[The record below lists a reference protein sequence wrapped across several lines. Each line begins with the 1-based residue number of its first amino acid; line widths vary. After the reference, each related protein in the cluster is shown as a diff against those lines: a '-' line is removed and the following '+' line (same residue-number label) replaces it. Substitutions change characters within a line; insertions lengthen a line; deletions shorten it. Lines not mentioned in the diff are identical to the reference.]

1 MCYFCLAKKLHSLN
15 LLERSEYHNDAISAS
30 NVTLILKIFQW
41 LIPISAIAID
51 YFLRGAKKEKISG
64 GYMTASSFSFHFL
77 ESRLSRLARVEL
89 ALLSI
94 FMNKSNLQFKSIMEK
109 KNWIQQF
116 Y

>member
-1 MCYFCLAKKLHSLN
+1 MCYFCFAKKLHSLN
-15 LLERSEYHNDAISAS
+15 LLERSEYHNDAILAS
-30 NVTLILKIFQW
+30 NVTMILKIFLW

-51 YFLRGAKKEKISG
+51 YCSRGAKKQKISG
-64 GYMTASSFSFHFL
+64 GYMTASTFSFHLL

-94 FMNKSNLQFKSIMEK
+94 FMNKSNIQFKSIMEK
-109 KNWIQQF
+109 NWIQQF